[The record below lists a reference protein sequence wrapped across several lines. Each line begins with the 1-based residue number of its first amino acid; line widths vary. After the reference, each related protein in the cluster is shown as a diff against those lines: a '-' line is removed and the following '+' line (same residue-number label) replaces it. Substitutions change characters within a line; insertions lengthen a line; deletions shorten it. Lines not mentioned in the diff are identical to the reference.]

1 MINKDI
7 DIKIIKQLLEQVPED
22 VDILSIDLSDGYKL
36 IMVYSL
42 QLHSQAESE
51 LILAELQAMFKEL
64 DNTFE
69 KYNQNQ
75 EGNP

>member
-1 MINKDI
+1 MINKEIEI
-7 DIKIIKQLLEQVPED
+7 DRIKQLLEQVPED

-36 IMVYSL
+36 KMVYSL

-51 LILAELQAMFKEL
+51 FLLSELQKMFKKL
-64 DNTFE
+64 DNSFE
-69 KYNQNQ
+69 KYNQNK

>member
-7 DIKIIKQLLEQVPED
+7 EIKRIKQLLEQVPED

-36 IMVYSL
+36 NMVYSL
-42 QLHSQAESE
+42 QLYSKAESE
-51 LILAELQAMFKEL
+51 FLLSELQKMFKEL
-64 DNTFE
+64 DNSFE
-69 KYNQNQ
+69 KYNQNL

>member
-1 MINKDI
+1 MINKEI
-7 DIKIIKQLLEQVPED
+7 DIERIKQLLEQVPED
-22 VDILSIDLSDGYKL
+22 VDIQSIDLSEGYKL
-36 IMVYSL
+36 NMVYSL
-42 QLHSQAESE
+42 QLHSKAESE

-75 EGNP
+75 EGKP